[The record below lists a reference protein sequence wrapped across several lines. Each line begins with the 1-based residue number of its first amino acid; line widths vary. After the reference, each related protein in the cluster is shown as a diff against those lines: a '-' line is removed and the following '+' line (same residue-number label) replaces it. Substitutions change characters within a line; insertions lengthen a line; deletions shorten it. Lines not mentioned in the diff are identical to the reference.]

1 MVAASQKL
9 LSLVGVANLAT
20 RAASSRPY
28 RCGGNWGRKR
38 AVRQT
43 MPLPTLYR
51 YVSSLTR
58 PIRYMVETGGENP
71 KAHVECDIPCC
82 LARWPCTSESPL
94 PIEPAGI
101 HPGFLVRHPF
111 KSPFTP
117 ISQIAE
123 GQLFE
128 IWEYYLIFRRGWV
141 GGWLLSGYDSRRLVY
156 LPTCTLKKCPGKTR
170 ALRAKV

>member
-1 MVAASQKL
+1 MVNRWYP
-9 LSLVGVANLAT
+9 VGCCKPKAFELG
-20 RAASSRPY
+20 RGRQPGDP
-28 RCGGNWGRKR
+28 GGFEP
-38 AVRQT
+38 
-43 MPLPTLYR
+43 PLPVWRKLGAGIRKPMLNAIFLVAQPAGLTLLNR
-51 YVSSLTR
+51 R
-58 PIRYMVETGGENP
+58 CP
-71 KAHVECDIPCC
+71 
-82 LARWPCTSESPL
+82 LARPR
-94 PIEPAGI
+94 I

-128 IWEYYLIFRRGWV
+128 IWEYYLILERGWV
-141 GGWLLSGYDSRRLVY
+141 GGRLLSDYDSRRLVC